1 MIGIASY
8 GVYVPLYRLGAE
20 TKGWSGRGEK
30 AIANFDED
38 SVTMAVAAVV
48 NCLAGRD
55 RSQVD
60 GLYFASTTAPY
71 QEGPTAAMIATA
83 SDLRRDIVTVDC
95 ANSLKS
101 GITALKMAADAVKA
115 GTAKQV
121 IVVAADLRIPV
132 INAAMEPL
140 LGDGAAAFLVSDS
153 EVAVTIEDSYSVSD
167 EILDVWREQGSSSI
181 RFWED
186 RFNID
191 MGYMRALPEA
201 VSGLMQKTGLAAKDF
216 ARAIFYAPDSRRH
229 SEMSKKLGFTPRQ
242 VQEGLFNVLGNT
254 GAAFSLMLLTSALE
268 EARAGDRLML
278 AGYGNGASALL
289 LKATD
294 KINGIKGKRTL
305 AQYVASKRFL
315 GDYLKY
321 ASWRDLIKSADPARR
336 PPDDIPSPANIYRNR
351 DRNIR
356 FYGVKC
362 KACGTP
368 LYPPVRV
375 CTNCQAQDNF
385 EPYRFSDKRCKLFT
399 YSYDFIGRTK
409 DPPVVIAYVDFEGGG
424 RARLMMA
431 DGDIDRLKP
440 GMLLEMTFRKLYTD
454 VREGI
459 HDYYWKCTPVR
470 IP

>member
-1 MIGIASY
+1 MVGIVAY
-8 GVYVPLYRLGAE
+8 GVYVPLYRLGTE

-38 SVTMAVAAVV
+38 SVTMAVAAVM

-55 RSQVD
+55 HSRVD

-71 QEGPTAAMIATA
+71 HEGPTAAMIATA
-83 SDLRRDIVTVDC
+83 GDLRRDIVTTDC

-101 GITALKMAADAVKA
+101 GITALKMAVDAIKS
-115 GTAKQV
+115 GSAKQV
-121 IVVAADLRIPV
+121 MVVAADLRIPV
-132 INAAMEPL
+132 INSAMEPL
-140 LGDGAAAFLVSDS
+140 LGDGAVAFLLSDTD
-153 EVAVTIEDSYSVSD
+153 VAVSIEDSYSVSD
-167 EILDVWREQGSSSI
+167 EILDVWREQGSNSI

-191 MGYMRALPEA
+191 MGYMRILPEA
-201 VSGLMQKTGLAAKDF
+201 VSGLMQKTGLTPQDF
-216 ARAIFYAPDSRRH
+216 ARAVFYAPDARRH
-229 SEMSKKLGFTPRQ
+229 SEMGKKLGLSPKQ
-242 VQEGLFNVLGNT
+242 VQDGMFNLLGNT
-254 GAAFSLMLLTSALE
+254 GAAFPLMMLTSALE
-268 EARAGDRLML
+268 EAHAGDRLLL
-278 AGYGNGASALL
+278 AGYGNGANAISLR
-289 LKATD
+289 ATD
-294 KINGIKGKRTL
+294 NIDRIKSQRTL
-305 AQYVASKRFL
+305 AKYVASKRIL
-315 GDYLKY
+315 SDYLKY

-336 PPDDIPSPANIYRNR
+336 PPDDIPSPANIYRSR

-362 KACGTP
+362 QACGTP

-375 CTNCQAQDNF
+375 CTNCQTKDNF
-385 EPYRFSDKRCKLFT
+385 EPYRFSDKKCTLFT

-409 DPPVVIAYVDFEGGG
+409 DPPVIIAYVDFEGGG

-431 DGDIDRLKP
+431 DGDIDQLKP
-440 GMLLEMTFRKLYTD
+440 GMPLEMTFRKLYTD